1 MAQISISIKQKQMDI
16 ENRPVVAEG
25 EGGAVRQYW
34 EFGISRCKL
43 VFIGSINKV
52 L

>member
-1 MAQISISIKQKQMDI
+1 MKLKQTDI
-16 ENRPVVAEG
+16 ENRPAVAEG
-25 EGGAVRQYW
+25 EGGGVSQYW

-43 VFIGSINKV
+43 VFIGSIKMV